1 MNYYSEL
8 EACTP
13 IDLEG
18 GELNEAAILPYTLT
32 PTNIYSAMMDFL
44 DFLGF
49 INQQLHTKQMQR
61 LESMLMP
68 ANFSSIV
75 GEFIISRI
83 PRYCAGLVKNRYHN
97 GHPDLI
103 PAGEFLNDAVQ
114 HASVGIE
121 VKASRYLSGWQGHNP
136 EDAWLMVFVFDSN
149 RPVDLEPKPFQ
160 FLRVMGAQL
169 TRDDWLFS
177 GRSAS
182 SRRTITASVTK
193 AGYQK
198 MTANWIYR
206 SG

>member
-1 MNYYSEL
+1 MNEL
-8 EACTP
+8 
-13 IDLEG
+13 
-18 GELNEAAILPYTLT
+18 AILPFGLA
-32 PTNIYSAMMDFL
+32 PAHIYSAML

-49 INQQLHTKQMQR
+49 LEFINQQLYTKQMQR
-61 LESMLMP
+61 LESLLMP

-103 PAGEFLNDAVQ
+103 PAGAFVNDAVQ

-121 VKASRYLSGWQGHNP
+121 IKASRYLSGWQGHNP

-160 FLRVMGAQL
+160 FLKVVGAQL

-177 GRSAS
+177 GRSES
-182 SRRTITASVTK
+182 SRRTITASVTQS
-193 AGYQK
+193 GYQK
-198 MTANWIYR
+198 MTANWIFR
-206 SG
+206 SPSLK